1 LSSHNS
7 DGEGM
12 MKSALYR
19 SIAVMGTAAL
29 LFAAPASAQ
38 QAPPGCNWKKYLYA
52 QDAVQ
57 QGKLDTNMLNQM
69 SALVSAQG
77 YSLTN
82 KVLQTCNGW
91 LMEAKRARRLAGRG
105 LC

>member
-1 LSSHNS
+1 MTTL
-7 DGEGM
+7 DLCRC
-12 MKSALYR
+12 A
-19 SIAVMGTAAL
+19 AVLGTAL
-29 LFAAPASAQ
+29 LFAATAFAQ

-52 QDAVQ
+52 QDQ

-82 KVLQTCNGW
+82 KVLQTCNG
-91 LMEAKRARRLAGRG
+91 
-105 LC
+105 

>member
-1 LSSHNS
+1 
-7 DGEGM
+7 
-12 MKSALYR
+12 MKSVLHL
-19 SIAVMGTAAL
+19 SVAVIGTAAL
-29 LFAAPASAQ
+29 LLAAPALAQ
-38 QAPPGCNWKKYLYA
+38 QGPPGCNWKKYLYA

-57 QGKLDTNMLNQM
+57 QGKLNTNMLNQM

-91 LMEAKRARRLAGRG
+91 
-105 LC
+105 